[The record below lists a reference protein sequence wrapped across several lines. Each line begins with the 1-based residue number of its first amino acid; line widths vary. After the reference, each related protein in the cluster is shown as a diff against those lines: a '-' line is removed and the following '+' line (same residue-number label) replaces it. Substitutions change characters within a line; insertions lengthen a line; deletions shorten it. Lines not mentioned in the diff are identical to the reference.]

1 MKNLKYTIYSLIFI
15 SALAT
20 SCQDEDQEFGD
31 ILAPTNLQVVVDKE
45 GADSANPNGD
55 GSGRVNFTATAD
67 NATSF
72 HFIIQDITKL
82 AQGGQVTHD
91 FTTLGENTYQVTII
105 AFGTGGSASTTS
117 IDVDVLSLY
126 EPPAELVQM
135 LYGSGSRVWRVKDE
149 APNHFGLGPVGGDPF
164 SYYGANP
171 GDKSGVG
178 MYDDRYIFNQD
189 GSFTH
194 ITNAFNDDPTTD
206 TNGTIVGREV
216 LINELVDG
224 SGGFPNG
231 ADIENYDLSDYEGQ
245 HTVTAPSGVETIT
258 LTGTGFIAYYVGGNH
273 TYVILSRSE
282 NEMVLKTTDGNNEFD
297 WGFTLIA
304 DD

>member
-1 MKNLKYTIYSLIFI
+1 MSPSSFI
-15 SALAT
+15 
-20 SCQDEDQEFGD
+20 
-31 ILAPTNLQVVVDKE
+31 
-45 GADSANPNGD
+45 
-55 GSGRVNFTATAD
+55 
-67 NATSF
+67 
-72 HFIIQDITKL
+72 
-82 AQGGQVTHD
+82 
-91 FTTLGENTYQVTII
+91 
-105 AFGTGGSASTTS
+105 
-117 IDVDVLSLY
+117 
-126 EPPAELVQM
+126 
-135 LYGSGSRVWRVKDE
+135 
-149 APNHFGLGPVGGDPF
+149 
-164 SYYGANP
+164 GANFIL
-171 GDKSGVG
+171 GMLSHNSERVINLDKLTYASNQNSLRSLAN
-178 MYDDRYIFNQD
+178 DDRYIFNQD

-194 ITNAFNDDPTTD
+194 ITNAFNDDPTID